1 MTAELA
7 ENSAIF
13 TPPTTPVLISGEIGG
28 RGFAVEIEDGGLG
41 LSDEQLAEI
50 NDRLEHPPA
59 FDLSG
64 SDQLGLFVAS
74 QLAKRHDIRISLRP
88 SPYGGTTAIVL
99 IPVNLVVPQGTHG
112 QDPSAGPVE
121 QRPTQL
127 TGPHA
132 VRDEDRA
139 QDPDT

>member
-13 TPPTTPVLISGEIGG
+13 TPPTTPVLISGDIVG
-28 RGFAVEIEDGGLG
+28 RGFAVEIEDRGLG

-88 SPYGGTTAIVL
+88 SPYAGTTAIVL
-99 IPVNLVVPQGTHG
+99 IPVNLVVPEGTSDH
-112 QDPSAGPVE
+112 DPSADTVHEHALHPT
-121 QRPTQL
+121 RP
-127 TGPHA
+127 
-132 VRDEDRA
+132 
-139 QDPDT
+139 